1 MKTLT
6 IKQFP
11 PLSYACNEAINTLCT
26 NLSFAGAATKKI
38 MVTSCH
44 AAEGKTFLTM
54 NTMRM
59 LAKFG
64 KNVALVDADLR
75 RSMISAKYTLQFDV
89 PEEKYG
95 LSHMLA
101 GMVEED
107 QVLYQTNIPGAYMVP
122 VGREVSN
129 PLPLL
134 NSPRFAHLLNYLAQR
149 LDYVLVDAPPVGAV
163 IDAAQ
168 IAKNCDG
175 TLIVVNYNSVRRQEL
190 LDVKEQLEQT
200 GCPILGTVLN
210 MVEYD
215 NYLSKKYYYRS
226 YYSKYEQ
233 YDKAPRQSQAS
244 ARKKTRR

>member
-1 MKTLT
+1 
-6 IKQFP
+6 
-11 PLSYACNEAINTLCT
+11 
-26 NLSFAGAATKKI
+26 

-75 RSMISAKYTLQFDV
+75 RSMISAKYTLQFDA

-134 NSPRFAHLLNYLAQR
+134 NSPRFAHLLNYLHSGWIMCWWMHRLWARSLTQR
-149 LDYVLVDAPPVGAV
+149 RSPR
-163 IDAAQ
+163 
-168 IAKNCDG
+168 
-175 TLIVVNYNSVRRQEL
+175 IV
-190 LDVKEQLEQT
+190 
-200 GCPILGTVLN
+200 
-210 MVEYD
+210 M
-215 NYLSKKYYYRS
+215 
-226 YYSKYEQ
+226 
-233 YDKAPRQSQAS
+233 
-244 ARKKTRR
+244 AR